1 MRHTLRQHLLA
12 LSLPLILLPTAG
24 GIAAETTSVHT
35 QEEEEIQ
42 ASSIN
47 GRFMLVNHYGE
58 TVTDLDFRGKFQLI
72 TFGYTFCPDVCPT
85 TLFNMAQALQL
96 LGEPAK
102 RIQPLFI
109 SVDPERDT
117 PQVLREYVTYFH
129 PDIIGLTGPAELV
142 KRAADNFK
150 VKYEK
155 VIDPNRDPRLYAV
168 DHSAGIYLMAPD
180 GQFIVKFAHALPPDQ
195 LAERLRAI
203 VGGS

>member
-1 MRHTLRQHLLA
+1 MQHTLRQRLLA
-12 LSLPLILLPTAG
+12 LSLPLILLPATG
-24 GIAAETTSVHT
+24 GIAAETTPVDT
-35 QEEEEIQ
+35 QEEEVQESAIR
-42 ASSIN
+42 
-47 GRFMLVNHYGE
+47 GRFMLMNHYGE
-58 TVTDLDFRGKFQLI
+58 TVTNLDYRGKFQLI
-72 TFGYTFCPDVCPT
+72 TFGYTFCPDICPT
-85 TLFNMAQALQL
+85 TLFNMAQALHL
-96 LGEPAK
+96 LGESAK
-102 RIQPLFI
+102 QIQPLFV

-117 PQVLREYVTYFH
+117 PKVLREYVAYFH

-203 VGGS
+203 LERS